1 VIADVN
7 MHLNVVLCFICSC
20 ERTASNFPDANL
32 GRKLFLYAG
41 FFEVRISCNRY
52 LEIRCLTHRK
62 HAVFSAVKTSGLM
75 LYGEITVCYMT

>member
-1 VIADVN
+1 MTAD
-7 MHLNVVLCFICSC
+7 LNVVLCFICSF
-20 ERTASNFPDANL
+20 ERTASNFPVAKL

-52 LEIRCLTHRK
+52 LQIRCLAHRK

-75 LYGEITVCYMT
+75 LCGEITVYYKT